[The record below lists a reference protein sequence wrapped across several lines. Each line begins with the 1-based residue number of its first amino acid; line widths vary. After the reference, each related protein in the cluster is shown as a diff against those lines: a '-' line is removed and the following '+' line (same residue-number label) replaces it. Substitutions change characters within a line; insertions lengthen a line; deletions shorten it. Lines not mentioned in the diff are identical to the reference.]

1 MKARSLSIAGLV
13 ALSLVSLSAVAHP
26 DGHDEEKEIP
36 KTCADLKDT
45 KRFTDDSAYPEV
57 KALKQKC
64 AAQGKPAKADEAKK
78 PAPEAKKTN

>member
-13 ALSLVSLSAVAHP
+13 ALSLVSLSALAHP
-26 DGHDEEKEIP
+26 GAHDEEKEIP
-36 KTCADLKDT
+36 KTCEDLKDT

-57 KALKQKC
+57 KALKEKC
-64 AAQGKPAKADEAKK
+64 GAQGKPVKAEEAKK

>member
-1 MKARSLSIAGLV
+1 MRIRSMLV
-13 ALSLVSLSAVAHP
+13 LAVAVAMAPLSAVAHP
-26 DGHDEEKEIP
+26 EGHDDEKAIP
-36 KTCADLKDT
+36 KTCEDLKDT

-64 AAQGKPAKADEAKK
+64 AAQGKPAKADDAKK

>member
-13 ALSLVSLSAVAHP
+13 ALSLVSLSALAHP
-26 DGHDEEKEIP
+26 GAHDEEKEIP
-36 KTCADLKDT
+36 KTCEDLKDT

-57 KALKQKC
+57 KALKEKC
-64 AAQGKPAKADEAKK
+64 GAQGNPVKAEEAKK